1 MTSHFHSSIL
11 LCCLKSIPNFT
22 LYFASSNIRTL
33 SPRILKSIRVPNFD
47 QTVGWRSSGHMAY
60 HKSNTGPKSIEVC
73 TSVYYCWLGFPTIQ
87 NYRVGHDFSFWR
99 VWRVYFQLWRGL
111 YYHDY
116 CHSYQIVLLQSH
128 TLIIFGLWVLS
139 DPVRYIWLI
148 HVIFPFI
155 PSGFWTSFL
164 DIGRVIPGVGPIDL
178 CFLMSAM
185 RTHHV
190 KHINPCL

>member
-22 LYFASSNIRTL
+22 LYFASSNIWTL
-33 SPRILKSIRVPNFD
+33 SPCILKSIRVPNFD

-99 VWRVYFQLWRGL
+99 VWRVYFQLRKSL

-116 CHSYQIVLLQSH
+116 CHNYQIVLLQSH
-128 TLIIFGLWVLS
+128 IFELHHTIHNLHNFLIFGTLPLTHLS
-139 DPVRYIWLI
+139 LQ
-148 HVIFPFI
+148 I
-155 PSGFWTSFL
+155 PLNFFH
-164 DIGRVIPGVGPIDL
+164 RL
-178 CFLMSAM
+178 CFVEFYLC
-185 RTHHV
+185 V
-190 KHINPCL
+190 